1 MNDYVENVLSTKIYN
16 KAHNKGKGAEEVFVD
31 PATLILIGKIS
42 VTVIRLIKGC
52 KKSREERQEIV
63 NAPTLEDDRILK
75 KVVRR
80 HLGWFKYMA
89 TGSKVIT
96 DEPLFSVFKKIPEK
110 QAVLCL
116 GYYQTLF
123 EVICYSGSLQQ
134 IS

>member
-16 KAHNKGKGAEEVFVD
+16 KAHNKGNGAEEVFVD

-52 KKSREERQEIV
+52 KKSREARQETV
-63 NAPTLEDDRILK
+63 NTPTLEDDRILK

-96 DEPLFSVFKKIPEK
+96 AIKEVGFELNEDELEQANLFNDQDNFTIYDGEK
-110 QAVLCL
+110 
-116 GYYQTLF
+116 YYEL
-123 EVICYSGSLQQ
+123 
-134 IS
+134 

>member
-1 MNDYVENVLSTKIYN
+1 MNDYVENVVSTKIYN
-16 KAHNKGKGAEEVFVD
+16 KAYNKGREDEEVFFD

-63 NAPTLEDDRILK
+63 NTPTLDEDRILK

-80 HLGWFKYMA
+80 HLGWLKYMT

-96 DEPLFSVFKKIPEK
+96 AIKEVGFELNENELEQADLFNDQDNFTMYDGEK
-110 QAVLCL
+110 
-116 GYYQTLF
+116 YYEL
-123 EVICYSGSLQQ
+123 
-134 IS
+134 